1 MILLFGGTTEG
12 VAVAQLLDLLEEPYL
27 YLTRSATSQKVK
39 GEHRNG
45 ALNEQQMV
53 KLCQEQKARLI
64 IDAGHPYA
72 LQLHQTVVQAAK
84 LCGVPALRLERPA
97 PTTASENERWFN
109 NYQELVQALRP
120 KGPITVLALTGVQTI
135 PQFKEVPDHCTMHF
149 RILDTPL
156 SWETAMG
163 TGIDRRFIHPAP
175 AHITLQSLEQLI
187 AETRP
192 DILLTKESGATGYFH
207 LKQQVAANHHLPLWI
222 LSRPKLPLYD
232 YQVNTI
238 QDLHKVILQ
247 IRKVYW
253 KDEHQLRSGWTT
265 GTCATAAAKGAFLK
279 LLTGKTPPW
288 AEVVLPSGKQARLAL
303 YPVYANDT
311 EAVCTVVKDAG
322 DDPDITHA
330 TVIGCK
336 ISLTKEAGLHFRR
349 GTGVGLVTLPGLSV
363 DPGEPAIN
371 ATPRKMMRELL
382 TLLADS
388 FDYTGGLL
396 ITPFVPDGEKLALRT
411 FNSRVGVN
419 GGISIIG
426 TSGEVRPLSHTAFI
440 HAIVQQIKVA
450 KALGIDELVSTA
462 GLRGENHVRKLFSHL
477 QPAAFIHHGNFVGDT
492 VHAAQAKGMR
502 KITIG
507 IMPGKAIK
515 LAEGY
520 LNTHSQHG
528 QFSPSFLLQIA
539 REIGLRDVALKSIT
553 QIQLFNELK
562 DGLNAHELEQLYQ
575 AISKRCRK
583 HLTMLVNN
591 QILVDVLIIKA

>member
-12 VAVAQLLDLLEEPYL
+12 VAVAQLLDVLEEPYL

-39 GEHRNG
+39 GEHRCG
-45 ALNEQQMV
+45 ALNVQQMV
-53 KLCQEQKARLI
+53 DLCEEQKARLV

-72 LQLHQTVVQAAK
+72 LQLHQTVVQATQ

-97 PTTASENERWFN
+97 PTTASENERCFDS
-109 NYQELVQALRP
+109 YEEMVQALQP
-120 KGPITVLALTGVQTI
+120 KGPVTVLALTGVQTI
-135 PQFKEVPDHCTMHF
+135 PRFKEVPDHCTMHF

-156 SWETAMG
+156 SWETAIA
-163 TGIDRRFIHPAP
+163 TGIDTRYIHPAP
-175 AHITLQSLEQLI
+175 AHITLKSLEQLM

-207 LKQQVAANHHLPLWI
+207 LKQQVAAKHHLPLWI

-238 QDLHKVILQ
+238 QDLHKVILE
-247 IRKVYW
+247 IRKTYW
-253 KDEHQLRSGWTT
+253 KEEHQLRSGWTT

-288 AEVVLPSGKQARLAL
+288 AEVTLPSGKQARIAL
-303 YPVYANDT
+303 YPEYASDT
-311 EAVCTVVKDAG
+311 EAACTVVKDAG
-322 DDPDITHA
+322 DDPDITHTA
-330 TVIGCK
+330 IIGCK

-349 GTGVGLVTLPGLSV
+349 GSGVGLVTLPGLSV
-363 DPGEPAIN
+363 KPGEPAIN
-371 ATPRKMMRELL
+371 ETPRKMMQELL
-382 TLLADS
+382 KQLAGS
-388 FDYTGGLL
+388 FDYTGGLI

-411 FNSRVGVN
+411 FNARVGVC

-426 TSGEVRPLSHTAFI
+426 TSGEVRPLSHAAFI

-450 KALGIDELVSTA
+450 KASGIYELVSTA
-462 GLRGENHVRKLFSHL
+462 GLRGENIARPHFAHL
-477 QPAAFIHHGNFVGDT
+477 PPSAFIHHGNFVGDT
-492 VHAAQAKGMR
+492 VRAAQAQGMR

-528 QFSPSFLLQIA
+528 QFSPAFVLQIA
-539 REIGLRDVALKSIT
+539 REIKLRDTALTFIT

-562 DGLNAHELEQLYQ
+562 DGLTAHELAQFYQ
-575 AISKRCRK
+575 AISQRCRE
-583 HLTMLVNN
+583 HLIKVINANMEVE
-591 QILVDVLIIKA
+591 VLIINE